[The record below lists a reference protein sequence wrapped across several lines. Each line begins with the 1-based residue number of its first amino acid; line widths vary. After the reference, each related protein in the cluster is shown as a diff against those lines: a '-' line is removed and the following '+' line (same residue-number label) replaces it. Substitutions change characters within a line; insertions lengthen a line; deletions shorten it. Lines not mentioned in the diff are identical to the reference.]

1 MLIGLPFL
9 FVLSLSSRVNI
20 HKFWLQSKSLTNIDY
35 FDEPKPPDGYKYWND
50 PRIHKL
56 GNTGFGGIIHA
67 NLAPIAT
74 KLTDY
79 IKYDG
84 RDIRNEIYN
93 EWEKRYAEVLD
104 FGCGT
109 GLSTPPGGT
118 GVDISKE
125 MIHRAIKRNK
135 HSDTTFLLGNSEDW
149 GKSYSF
155 DIVTCMFGFHEMPRS
170 ARLKVIENC
179 IRVAGEKVVIVDI
192 DPTYSPGT
200 FMLSG
205 EPYFSDYKNHID
217 SDMKL
222 YGGIKKI
229 VIEGRVVRWDFY
241 KGL

>member
-1 MLIGLPFL
+1 MLIRLPFL
-9 FVLSLSSRVNI
+9 FVLSLSPRANI
-20 HKFWLQSKSLTNIDY
+20 NQLQSKSINHID
-35 FDEPKPPDGYKYWND
+35 FLDEPKPPDGCEYWND

-67 NLAPIAT
+67 NLAPIVT
-74 KLTDY
+74 KLTNY

-93 EWEKRYAEVLD
+93 EWVNRYTEVLD

-118 GVDISKE
+118 GLDISKE
-125 MIHRAIKRNK
+125 MIHRATKRNK
-135 HSDTTFLLGNSEDW
+135 RNDTNFIVGNSEDW
-149 GKSYSF
+149 GKSYSY

-179 IRVAGEKVVIVDI
+179 IRVAGEKVVIIDI
-192 DPTYSPGT
+192 DPTYIPSA

-205 EPYFSDYKNHID
+205 EPYILDYIKHID
-217 SDMKL
+217 CDMKL
-222 YGGIKKI
+222 YGGIKKS
-229 VIEGRVVRWDFY
+229 VIEGHVVRWDFH
-241 KGL
+241 KRL